1 MGTRSV
7 RRHWIVRVLREQR
20 EQEEEEEEA
29 AAGLRS
35 TSPRW
40 T

>member
-20 EQEEEEEEA
+20 EQEEEEEEEA

-35 TSPRW
+35 TSPR
-40 T
+40 